1 MFEKKR
7 LRHGAYFI
15 LPKSLNSILIHFLRP
30 SPQMVSSIS
39 TLVLLLATI
48 SSVTAAT
55 ANDNYTTLL
64 SLNCNG
70 TRAVNTQS
78 FDVNFVDAMEIIS
91 QEIASSGFG
100 MAESGEN
107 ATDKAY
113 GLGQCLNY
121 LSNVD
126 CRLCYSQSR
135 VQLPL
140 CLPSTSARVYL
151 NGCFL
156 RYGNYNF
163 SEEAVDDLDSVAC
176 GSSGNVTEVGFRD
189 GANGLIQN
197 LTNGAYEDRDYY
209 KEGNATISSDVKIYG
224 VAQCW
229 RSLNKSGCRDCL
241 EKAREKIVGCFPA
254 SEGAALNAGCV
265 VRYSMNPFY
274 VASSAS
280 SGSSS
285 ATRRRALVATL
296 SIIAAVL
303 VIGAAILWG
312 RRRPPT
318 NDPDGSSEILRLIS
332 ESHLS
337 FKYDDLRKATKD
349 FDLGNKIG
357 QGGYGSVYKGTLPD
371 GREIAVKRLFINT
384 TQWLDQFFNEV
395 NLISQVQHKNLVK
408 LLGCS
413 VEGPESLLVYEYLCN
428 TSLDRF
434 LFDSFR
440 KKALD
445 WGKRSDIL
453 VGTAEGLAY
462 LHEASEVRIIHRD
475 IKASNIL
482 LDERLKPKIADFGLA
497 RYFAEGQSHL
507 STGLAGTLGYMA
519 PEYVVH
525 GQLTEKADVYSY
537 GILVLEVLTGK
548 KSNSSV
554 SSSTESQSLISQV
567 WGHFNTKTLIQVLDL
582 DLQDQCS
589 EKEAINVFQVGLLC
603 TQASPNLRPPMWKVV
618 EMLTSKS
625 KDLPLPTQPPFVNVK
640 GVELR
645 SSGSESSMKGSSSS
659 KFPVSM
665 NRMSLSIMQGR

>member
-197 LTNGAYEDRDYY
+197 LTNGAYEDKDYY
-209 KEGNATISSDVKIYG
+209 KEGNATISLDVKIYG

-229 RSLNKSGCRDCL
+229 KSLNRSGCRDCL

-274 VASSAS
+274 VASSPS

-285 ATRRRALVATL
+285 
-296 SIIAAVL
+296 
-303 VIGAAILWG
+303 
-312 RRRPPT
+312 
-318 NDPDGSSEILRLIS
+318 DPDGSSEILRLIS

-589 EKEAINVFQVGLLC
+589 EKEAINVFQIGLLC

-625 KDLPLPTQPPFVNVK
+625 KDLPSPTQPPFVNVK
-640 GVELR
+640 GIELR

-665 NRMSLSIMQGR
+665 NRMSMSIMQGR

>member
-48 SSVTAAT
+48 SSVTAA
-55 ANDNYTTLL
+55 NDNYTALL

-197 LTNGAYEDRDYY
+197 LTNGAYEDKDYY
-209 KEGNATISSDVKIYG
+209 KEGNATISLDVKIYG

-285 ATRRRALVATL
+285 
-296 SIIAAVL
+296 
-303 VIGAAILWG
+303 
-312 RRRPPT
+312 
-318 NDPDGSSEILRLIS
+318 
-332 ESHLS
+332 
-337 FKYDDLRKATKD
+337 
-349 FDLGNKIG
+349 GN
-357 QGGYGSVYKGTLPD
+357 
-371 GREIAVKRLFINT
+371 
-384 TQWLDQFFNEV
+384 
-395 NLISQVQHKNLVK
+395 
-408 LLGCS
+408 
-413 VEGPESLLVYEYLCN
+413 
-428 TSLDRF
+428 
-434 LFDSFR
+434 
-440 KKALD
+440 
-445 WGKRSDIL
+445 
-453 VGTAEGLAY
+453 
-462 LHEASEVRIIHRD
+462 
-475 IKASNIL
+475 
-482 LDERLKPKIADFGLA
+482 
-497 RYFAEGQSHL
+497 
-507 STGLAGTLGYMA
+507 
-519 PEYVVH
+519 
-525 GQLTEKADVYSY
+525 
-537 GILVLEVLTGK
+537 
-548 KSNSSV
+548 
-554 SSSTESQSLISQV
+554 
-567 WGHFNTKTLIQVLDL
+567 
-582 DLQDQCS
+582 
-589 EKEAINVFQVGLLC
+589 
-603 TQASPNLRPPMWKVV
+603 
-618 EMLTSKS
+618 
-625 KDLPLPTQPPFVNVK
+625 
-640 GVELR
+640 
-645 SSGSESSMKGSSSS
+645 
-659 KFPVSM
+659 
-665 NRMSLSIMQGR
+665 